1 MQKGI
6 ILHKGQRYLKLA
18 TDGYIYPYAEALAK
32 QKNMVEIFPFEEDPP
47 EEIVKIKREEED
59 LLPKLNEMTKRQIN
73 AFAKLEKTDRLF
85 VLKNYRMEMV
95 QAVLQSVVHRQGYK
109 L

>member
-59 LLPKLNEMTKRQIN
+59 LEAKLNEMTKRQIN
-73 AFAKLEKTDRLF
+73 KFAKLEKTDREIQLTG
-85 VLKNYRMEMV
+85 KPNMV
-95 QAVLQSVVHRQGYK
+95 DQAMKK
-109 L
+109 LTWR

>member
-32 QKNMVEIFPFEEDPP
+32 QKKMVEIFPFEEDPP
-47 EEIVKIKREEED
+47 EEIVKIEREEED
-59 LLPKLNEMTKRQIN
+59 LEAKLNEMTKRQIN
-73 AFAKLEKTDRLF
+73 KFAKLEKTDREIQLTG
-85 VLKNYRMEMV
+85 KPNMV
-95 QAVLQSVVHRQGYK
+95 DQAMKK
-109 L
+109 LTWR

>member
-1 MQKGI
+1 M
-6 ILHKGQRYLKLA
+6 KLA

-73 AFAKLEKTDRLF
+73 KFAKLEKTDREIQLTG
-85 VLKNYRMEMV
+85 KPNMV
-95 QAVLQSVVHRQGYK
+95 DQAMKK
-109 L
+109 LTWR

>member
-73 AFAKLEKTDRLF
+73 KFAKLEKTDREIQLTG
-85 VLKNYRMEMV
+85 KPNMV
-95 QAVLQSVVHRQGYK
+95 DQAMKK
-109 L
+109 LTWR

>member
-73 AFAKLEKTDRLF
+73 EFAKLEKTDREIQLTG
-85 VLKNYRMEMV
+85 KPNMV
-95 QAVLQSVVHRQGYK
+95 DQAMKK
-109 L
+109 LTWR